1 MLRLHSM
8 SEVVAMSSSSVP
20 RLAKRTAYAVP
31 AVAAC
36 LLASSAWAAEAGSA
50 STPGLAAGAGSAA
63 GAESASAAAGESQPA
78 VWTEKEV
85 TFVYQGF
92 TTRYSCDGLR
102 DKVRGVLLDLGAEKK
117 GLKVLELGCSSPT
130 GRPDPFPGVKVKMS
144 VLQPA
149 SGTADDKVVPA
160 HWRPVDLKLR
170 DSFTTDSGECELVEQ
185 IRHTFV
191 PLFAARNVDL
201 KTSCIPHQATATR
214 PSLKLEVL
222 APDVDAQHPA
232 GEPQAV
238 R

>member
-1 MLRLHSM
+1 
-8 SEVVAMSSSSVP
+8 
-20 RLAKRTAYAVP
+20 
-31 AVAAC
+31 
-36 LLASSAWAAEAGSA
+36 
-50 STPGLAAGAGSAA
+50 
-63 GAESASAAAGESQPA
+63 
-78 VWTEKEV
+78 V

-117 GLKVLELGCSSPT
+117 GLKVLELGCTSPW

-149 SGTADDKVVPA
+149 SGTADDKAVAA
-160 HWRPVDLKLR
+160 HWKPVDLKLR
-170 DSFTTDSGECELVEQ
+170 DSFITDSGECELVEQ

-201 KTSCIPHQATATR
+201 KTDCIPHQASASR

-222 APDVDAQHPA
+222 APDDAQHPA
-232 GEPQAV
+232 GEPQAA